1 MFIETILSFTEI
13 ITISTIIYPRR
24 RLVNGIR
31 KNAYTLSMKRGCFIG
46 LVSIILC
53 SSCQKNSSD
62 PGPVTNTD
70 SATVTVVNGY
80 GSGTYKIGDTV
91 HIWSNAIADNYVF
104 DQWTGYSSLLRHSGE
119 WHNTFIMPAQ
129 NVTITANQKAIPAF
143 SLKYEKIKGVNI
155 SKNVYSYFPSSL
167 KGVVFLLHGSG
178 GNALNLVTNFEWATM
193 IKDLVAAGY
202 GIIVTESEESSLN
215 TDINGNGS
223 IQWKTSPV
231 DSTSNVDLGNIKALR
246 DTFYARGSMN
256 ASIPLYSMGMSNGG
270 AFSCCVSYLFKFKSG
285 ISYCAQAYTLIFN
298 VSTVPYQFCMARN
311 DEQPEVGATGN
322 ADALTNSQNLNGR
335 GVCSKYFISDK
346 SPVYPERFARR
357 SDISLTTSTAL
368 FKELKNNNWLDSKNY
383 LKALSDSL
391 SKVFLANPGTY
402 PTYNSLNLLQRD
414 YINGQIDD
422 MFAAHQFYS
431 DFDKT
436 TIKFLDSR
444 CQ

>member
-1 MFIETILSFTEI
+1 
-13 ITISTIIYPRR
+13 
-24 RLVNGIR
+24 
-31 KNAYTLSMKRGCFIG
+31 MKKECFIA
-46 LVSIILC
+46 LVSIIVY

-62 PGPVTNTD
+62 PGPVTNSD

-91 HIWSNAIADNYVF
+91 HIWSNAIADNNVF
-104 DQWTGYSSLLRHSGE
+104 DQWTGYTSLLRNSGE

-129 NVTITANQKAIPAF
+129 NVTVTANQKAITAF
-143 SLKYEKIKGVNI
+143 SLKYEKIKCVNI

-167 KGVVFLLHGSG
+167 KGVAFLLHGSG
-178 GNALNLVTNFEWATM
+178 GSALNLVTNFEWATM

-202 GIIVTESEESSLN
+202 GIIVTEAEESSLN
-215 TDINGNGS
+215 TDLNGDGN
-223 IQWKTSPV
+223 IRWKTTPV
-231 DSTSNVDLGNIKALR
+231 DSTSNVDLANIKALR

-256 ASIPLYSMGMSNGG
+256 ASIPLYSIGMSNGG
-270 AFSCCVSYLFKFKSG
+270 AFSCLVSYLYKFKSG
-285 ISYCAQAYTLIFN
+285 VSYCAQAYTLIFN

-322 ADALTNSQNLNGR
+322 ADALTNSNNLNGR

-431 DFDKT
+431 DFNKT